1 MHAPDELQLLRNA
14 LRDLVAL
21 SAIPAAWIG
30 RDPAAIAGGL
40 ADVLVGM
47 LHLDFTFVRLRD
59 PHDGTATDALRGDA
73 WSKFPDWLER
83 HHAEVSRHSRKAIVP
98 DVRGNAQPCRGL
110 VLPVGVDGEAGVV
123 AAASDRADFPTETEQ
138 LLLSVAAN
146 EAATA
151 FQSARLIEQ
160 RRRAEAEL
168 RLARDELA
176 KKVTDRTRELGR
188 VGAELE
194 TILDASPVGMVLFH
208 RDGTVQRC
216 NAAFERLLGWTAGE
230 IVGRAI
236 PLRDKIE
243 EWSEMLATHLGSG
256 RGFSGLEIRV
266 ARKDGSEFD
275 AAVACAA
282 LTDERGRPAGLVA
295 NVDDISDRK
304 RAEEGLRR
312 AQADLAHVMRLTTV
326 GELAASIA
334 HEIYQPLGA
343 IGVNAAAALTSLAKP
358 TPELPLI
365 REALED
371 IAMDG
376 RRAAG
381 VIQRIRQH
389 VTKSDPEKR
398 RLDLNEVVQEAL
410 TLIRPEV
417 SKAQASSRVE
427 LAPSLPTVLGDRVQ
441 LEQVIINLVMN
452 GLEAMAGVN
461 DRPRELVIRSET
473 PQPGRVRVTIQDAGV
488 GLDPKHVDQL
498 FNAFFTTKP
507 AGMGMGLSISRTIVE
522 THGGRLWAIPNPV
535 HGATF
540 EFELPAAS

>member
-1 MHAPDELQLLRNA
+1 MADEIRRLRSA

-21 SAIPAAWIG
+21 SAIPAAWVG
-30 RDPAAIAGGL
+30 RDSSAIATGL
-40 ADVLVGM
+40 ADVLVSM
-47 LHLDFTFVRLRD
+47 LHLDFVFVRLAAAQ
-59 PHDGTATDALRGDA
+59 DGTPIEVTRGNGWDA
-73 WSKFPDWLER
+73 FPEWLER
-83 HHAEVSRHSRKAIVP
+83 HQATLTRLSRKAIVQ
-98 DVRGNAQPCRGL
+98 DVQGAAEPCRGM
-110 VLPVGVDGEAGVV
+110 VLPIGVDGIGGVV
-123 AAASDRADFPTETEQ
+123 AGASRRADFPTESEQ

-146 EAATA
+146 EAAAA
-151 FQSARLIEQ
+151 FQNARLIEE
-160 RRRAEAEL
+160 RRRAEAAL
-168 RLARDELA
+168 RIARDELER
-176 KKVTDRTRELGR
+176 KVMERTRELSR

-194 TILDASPVGMVLFH
+194 TILDASPIGMVLFH
-208 RDGTVQRC
+208 QDGTVQRC
-216 NAAFERLLGWTAGE
+216 NAAFERLLGWTSGE
-230 IVGRAI
+230 IVGRRI
-236 PLRDKIE
+236 PLRDRIE
-243 EWSEMLATHLGSG
+243 GWSSTLATHLGSG
-256 RGFSGLEIRV
+256 QGFSGLEIPI
-266 ARKDGSEFD
+266 ARRDGSEFD

-295 NVDDISDRK
+295 NIDDISHRK
-304 RAEEGLRR
+304 RAEEALRR

-334 HEIYQPLGA
+334 HEIYQPLAA
-343 IGVNAAAALTSLAKP
+343 IGVNAAASLSSLEKP
-358 TPELPLI
+358 TPDLPLV
-365 REALED
+365 REALVD

-376 RRAAG
+376 RRAAD

-398 RLDLNEVVQEAL
+398 PLDLNDVVQEAL
-410 TLIRPEV
+410 TLVRTEV

-427 LAPSLPTVLGDRVQ
+427 LAPSLPMVLGDRVQ

-461 DRPRELVIRSET
+461 DRPRELVIRTET
-473 PQPGRVRVTIQDAGV
+473 PQPGRVRVTVEDSGV
-488 GLDPKHVDQL
+488 GLDPGHVDQV